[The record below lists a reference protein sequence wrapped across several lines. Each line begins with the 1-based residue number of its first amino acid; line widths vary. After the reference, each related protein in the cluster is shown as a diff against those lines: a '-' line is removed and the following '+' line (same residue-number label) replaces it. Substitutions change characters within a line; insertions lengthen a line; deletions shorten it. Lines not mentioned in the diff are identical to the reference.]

1 MKNLL
6 IYSLFMLVAAS
17 VKAEPIDFEKAK
29 SIASAMGAGAEPVLV
44 KAAVRTE
51 AKARHLSQQTKSTS
65 PYYIFSRGEGR
76 GFVIVSGDDCL
87 PEVLGYTEQGDF
99 DEDALPPHFFKW
111 LDYYK
116 LAIEDAQEA
125 GQNVSRKS
133 SKRKAP
139 NKIKG
144 LKNISPLL
152 TTHWHQTSPYND
164 RCPYIPGKNSRA
176 VTGCTATA
184 AAQVIYYYR
193 NDNPDVFLADTPVY
207 GADEWHRIPVTD
219 QIKKGTPIKW
229 DLMLDRYNGGEPK
242 EFRQAV
248 ADLVYA
254 VGAMDK
260 MDYGESSGA
269 QITDLVNPL
278 KTYFNL
284 LSESIYKSDGTH
296 SWIALEEWEKMIY
309 DDLAAGHP
317 IVYTGYH
324 EESAGHAVVLDG
336 YQSSTGLFHFNFG
349 WGGQG
354 DGWYTVDDETG
365 MNNFRMWQGMT
376 YKIRPQKQNVEAS
389 IEVVGDVY
397 ENLTGSVMVKL
408 KNHSPLDLKGVY
420 LFASTTANKVF
431 KLSEAKSSN
440 ENLVLKSGETAEFML
455 DFKPSSTRLWHLT
468 LADKNLNVL
477 ARTSVTP
484 SVAEADLRLK
494 GLQVA
499 GSSKTERFEGEDYQ
513 VVYNAKSKAFAEL
526 YNASALGREET
537 LRMMFYTYDEAAKAW
552 KELGYKTGKL
562 ALGGKE
568 AGLVSFSITGTSTCP
583 FEAGKYYYGKLINP
597 IPNTD
602 ISILPETADTI
613 VRFVLKSIDMDVV
626 GFENNCLAIKGNFD
640 ATAFSS
646 TSFAGKSAYKSA
658 TSYDLT
664 QCADIKEVEPLD
676 VNPNAL
682 IYVADDS
689 QAAGINVV
697 RAGKCAYL
705 RLVPGYSF
713 APHSSFVAAK
723 AELFLDAE
731 PAKWYLL
738 TSPFDVAVPEGI
750 IAREVL
756 SHTSSGI
763 SGKTEDVKKLEA
775 GKTYLVMTSS
785 AENQVL
791 AAENVTVLTAPVK
804 NADEGM
810 AGTFVNMKAPAQSQ
824 LLNDEESQYFVPV
837 EEGAAVEALRGYWCA
852 SDLTKT
858 FRAYSNILLDPPFII
873 LAQAIDSAYALLAD
887 YGNWVADDA
896 IRSFGAKI
904 DEAEHEFSN
913 RGEGSE
919 LTTGTKVKNY
929 AARLESEM
937 DSFMRAFAFAGNVEV
952 DFTSCIVNPSFETK
966 SDKGWT
972 VGEKEGLAA
981 VSFVKDG
988 TLADR
993 YHAAGLDGQYV
1004 FQSVIPSADSTS
1016 VAISQVVEG
1025 LVPGYYRL
1033 TAMLGTDSHSTVTL
1047 FAGDSAVTV
1056 AGHPFGNLYLTEA
1069 EIDSIQVTAAEGLST
1084 GTLEIG
1090 VREGRWY
1097 KADNFV
1103 LTYVAPLPSE
1113 GGDANGIEDLE
1124 SPAAAA
1130 PQGIFTLQGV
1140 RVSEIV
1146 EPGIYIING
1155 KKYLHKR

>member
-1 MKNLL
+1 MRNLL
-6 IYSLFMLVAAS
+6 IFSFFMLVAAS

-29 SIASAMGAGAEPVLV
+29 SIAAAISAGAEPLLV

-51 AKARHLSQQTKSTS
+51 AKARNLNQQTKSTS
-65 PYYIFSRGEGR
+65 PYYIFSRGEGQ

-99 DEDALPPHFFKW
+99 DETALPPHFFKW

-116 LAIEDAQEA
+116 SAIEDAQES
-125 GQNVSRKS
+125 GQNISRES
-133 SKRKAP
+133 CKRNVP
-139 NKIKG
+139 RKIKG
-144 LKNISPLL
+144 VKNISPLL

-176 VTGCTATA
+176 LTGCVATA

-193 NDNPDVFLADTPVY
+193 NDNPDVFLANTPTY
-207 GADEWHRIPVTD
+207 DADEWHRIPVTD

-229 DLMLDRYNGGEPK
+229 DLMLDSYNGSEPA
-242 EFRQAV
+242 EFKNAV
-248 ADLVYA
+248 ADLVFA

-269 QITDLVNPL
+269 QITDLVAPM

-284 LSESIYKSDGTH
+284 LSESIYKSDGSQ

-309 DDLAAGHP
+309 EDLAAGHP

-324 EESAGHAVVLDG
+324 ADNGGHAVVLDG

-376 YKIRPQKQNVEAS
+376 YKIRPQKQNIEAS
-389 IEVVGDVY
+389 LEVVGDVY
-397 ENLTGSVMVKL
+397 ENLTGTVQVKVT
-408 KNHSPLDLKGVY
+408 NHSPLDLHGVY
-420 LFASTTANKVF
+420 LFASTSNSKPS
-431 KLSEAKSSN
+431 KLSNAKSSD
-440 ENLVLKSGETAEFML
+440 ENLVLKSGESAELLLTFV
-455 DFKPSSTRLWHLT
+455 PNSARTWNLT
-468 LADKNLNVL
+468 LTDQTLNVL
-477 ARTSVTP
+477 AQTSVEP
-484 SVAEADLRLK
+484 AVSKADIRLK
-494 GLQVA
+494 GLSVA
-499 GSSKTERFEGEDYQ
+499 GSTDTERFDGEDYQ
-513 VVYNAKSKAFAEL
+513 VIYNAKSKAFAEL
-526 YNASALGREET
+526 YNASEVGYEET
-537 LRMMFYTYDEAAKAW
+537 LRMMFYTYDEVAKAW

-562 ALGGKE
+562 ALDGEE
-568 AGLVSFSITGTSTCP
+568 AGQVSFSITGTSTCP
-583 FEAGKYYYGKLINP
+583 FEAGKYYYGKLVNP

-602 ISILPETADTI
+602 NAILPETADTI
-613 VRFVLKSIDMDVV
+613 VRFVLKNIDMGIV
-626 GFENNCLAIKGNFD
+626 GYENNCLEIRGNFD

-646 TSFAGKSAYKSA
+646 TSFAGKSTYRSA

-664 QCADIKEVEPLD
+664 QCAGIKDVEPLD

-689 QAAGINVV
+689 QATGVNVV
-697 RAGKCAYL
+697 RAGKCAHL
-705 RLVPGYSF
+705 QLVPGYSF
-713 APHSSFVAAK
+713 VPHSSFVAAK
-723 AELFLDAE
+723 AELFIDAE
-731 PAKWYLL
+731 PAKWCLL
-738 TSPFDVAVPEGI
+738 TSPFEAAVPEGM
-750 IAREVL
+750 IAREIL

-763 SGKTEDVKKLEA
+763 SGKTQDVNQLEA

-791 AAENVTVLTAPVK
+791 TGENVTVLASPVK
-804 NADEGM
+804 NVDEGVV
-810 AGTFVNMKAPAQSQ
+810 GTFVNAGVPANSQ
-824 LLNDEESQYFVPV
+824 LLNDEVSQYFVPV
-837 EEGAAVEALRGYWCA
+837 EEGSDVEALRGYWCT
-852 SDLTKT
+852 SDLTQT
-858 FRAYSNILLDPPFII
+858 FRAYSNILLDPSFLT
-873 LAQAIDSAYALLAD
+873 LAQTIDRASVLLAD
-887 YGNWVADDA
+887 YGTWVAADVNQA
-896 IRSFGAKI
+896 FLTKI
-904 DEAEHEFSN
+904 HEAEHEFTN

-929 AARLESEM
+929 AAQLEAEM
-937 DSFMRAFAFAGNVEV
+937 DGFMKSFALAAGIEV

-966 SDKGWT
+966 NDKGWIVGKKDGFAT
-972 VGEKEGLAA
+972 VSA
-981 VSFVKDG
+981 VKDG
-988 TLADR
+988 TLANS

-1016 VAISQVVEG
+1016 VGISQVVEG
-1025 LVPGYYRL
+1025 LAPGYYRL
-1033 TAMLGTDSHSTVTL
+1033 TAMLGTDAHSTVTM
-1047 FAGDSAVTV
+1047 FAGDSSVTV
-1056 AGHPFGNLYLTEA
+1056 SGHPFGSLYLAEA
-1069 EIDSIQVTAAEGLST
+1069 AIDSVRVAAAEGLST

-1103 LTYVAPLPSE
+1103 LTYVAALPSE
-1113 GGDANGIEDLE
+1113 GNDANAIEDLGV
-1124 SPAAAA
+1124 PAAPASR
-1130 PQGIFTLQGV
+1130 GIFTLQGV
-1140 RVSEIV
+1140 RVSEII
-1146 EPGIYIING
+1146 EPGIYIVDG